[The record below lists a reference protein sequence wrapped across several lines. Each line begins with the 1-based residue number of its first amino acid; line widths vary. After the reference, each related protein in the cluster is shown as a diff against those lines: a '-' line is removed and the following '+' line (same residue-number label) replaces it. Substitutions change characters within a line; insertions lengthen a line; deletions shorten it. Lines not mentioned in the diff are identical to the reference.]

1 MSGLIDL
8 GLVKPKLP
16 WYDFSNFKYVSN
28 ATASTKLI
36 EGTVILVLFGIVVIG
51 AIVLKLTI
59 GAKNFEEVKAKKNP
73 YDEIFNNWIQ
83 TVLMFVGLDI
93 GGAVSGYLTSGTID
107 FWNIAVS
114 GSCRNTVFLIFQI
127 IKTYFIQKGP
137 LAA

>member
-36 EGTVILVLFGIVVIG
+36 EGTVILVLFGIIVIL
-51 AIVLKLTI
+51 AITFKLTM
-59 GAKNFEEVKAKKNP
+59 GAKTVEDLKKKNP

-83 TVLMFVGLDI
+83 TVLTFVGLDF
-93 GGAVSGYLTSGTID
+93 GGAVSNYLTNGSVD
-107 FWNIAVS
+107 FWNMAVS
-114 GSCRNTVFLIFQI
+114 GSCRNIVFLIFQI
-127 IKTYFIQKGP
+127 IKTYYIQKGP

>member
-1 MSGLIDL
+1 MSGLIDVS
-8 GLVKPKLP
+8 LVKPKLP
-16 WYDFSNFKYVSN
+16 WYDFSNFKFVSN
-28 ATASTKLI
+28 ASASTKLI
-36 EGTVILVLFGIVVIG
+36 EGTVILVLFGIIVTV
-51 AIVLKLTI
+51 AIVLKLTM
-59 GAKNFEEVKAKKNP
+59 GAKTVEDLKKKNP

-93 GGAVSGYLTSGTID
+93 GGAVSGYLTSGSID

-127 IKTYFIQKGP
+127 IKTYFIQKGA

>member
-1 MSGLIDL
+1 MSELIDL
-8 GLVKPKLP
+8 GLTKPKLP
-16 WYDFSNFKYVSN
+16 WYDFSHFKFVSS
-28 ATASTKLI
+28 ATVPQKLI
-36 EGTVILVLFGIVVIG
+36 FGTVILILFGIIAAL
-51 AIVLKLTI
+51 AITFKFTL
-59 GAKNFEEVKAKKNP
+59 GAKNIEDLKKKNP

-93 GGAVSGYLTSGTID
+93 GGAVSSYLTSGTID

-127 IKTYFIQKGP
+127 IKTYSIQKGT

>member
-1 MSGLIDL
+1 MSGLIDVS
-8 GLVKPKLP
+8 LVKPKLP
-16 WYDFSNFKYVSN
+16 WYDFSNFKFVSN
-28 ATASTKLI
+28 ASASTKLK
-36 EGTVILVLFGIVVIG
+36 EGTVILVLFGIIVIL
-51 AIVLKLTI
+51 AITFKLTM
-59 GAKNFEEVKAKKNP
+59 GAKTVEDLKKKNP

-93 GGAVSGYLTSGTID
+93 GGAVSGYLTSGSID

>member
-1 MSGLIDL
+1 MSGLIDVS
-8 GLVKPKLP
+8 LVKPKLP
-16 WYDFSNFKYVSN
+16 WYDFSNFKFVSN
-28 ATASTKLI
+28 ASASTKLI
-36 EGTVILVLFGIVVIG
+36 EGTVILVLFGIIVTV
-51 AIVLKLTI
+51 AIVLKLTM
-59 GAKNFEEVKAKKNP
+59 GAKTVEDLKKKNP

-93 GGAVSGYLTSGTID
+93 GGAVSGYLTSGSID